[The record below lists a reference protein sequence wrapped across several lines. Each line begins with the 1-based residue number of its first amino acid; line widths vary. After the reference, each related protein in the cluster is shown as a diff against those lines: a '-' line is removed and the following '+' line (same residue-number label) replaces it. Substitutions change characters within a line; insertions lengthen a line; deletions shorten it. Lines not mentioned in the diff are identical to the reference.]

1 MDQTKLIESQ
11 KEVFNPETKSVF
23 DYHLNFLE
31 KKNKYLE
38 ERKKWRRKRK

>member
-23 DYHLNFLE
+23 QAHQEFLE
-31 KKNKYLE
+31 KKAKSVE